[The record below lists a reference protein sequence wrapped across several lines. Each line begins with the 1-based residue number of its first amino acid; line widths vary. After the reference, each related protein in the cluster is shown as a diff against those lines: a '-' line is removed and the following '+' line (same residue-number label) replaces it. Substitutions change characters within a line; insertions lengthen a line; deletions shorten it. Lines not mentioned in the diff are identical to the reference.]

1 MTFLDKLEK
10 RFGHWAVPNV
20 VLYVIVAQ
28 LVVYALVIS
37 GRISFVTLPLIPK
50 AVLEW

>member
-1 MTFLDKLEK
+1 MTFVDKLEK

-20 VLYVIVAQ
+20 VLYVIIAQ

-37 GRISFVTLPLIPK
+37 QQI
-50 AVLEW
+50 